1 MAQEICK
8 KNGAKTPIQKKDHH
22 GKRATQYE
30 RCICGTGANRA
41 QWACVDALPNRGRY
55 FPPGLPASGHEM
67 GHGNPDAPGV
77 IERYGE
83 NFDLQTG
90 SRSNF
95 RSL

>member
-1 MAQEICK
+1 
-8 KNGAKTPIQKKDHH
+8 
-22 GKRATQYE
+22 
-30 RCICGTGANRA
+30 
-41 QWACVDALPNRGRY
+41 
-55 FPPGLPASGHEM
+55 M